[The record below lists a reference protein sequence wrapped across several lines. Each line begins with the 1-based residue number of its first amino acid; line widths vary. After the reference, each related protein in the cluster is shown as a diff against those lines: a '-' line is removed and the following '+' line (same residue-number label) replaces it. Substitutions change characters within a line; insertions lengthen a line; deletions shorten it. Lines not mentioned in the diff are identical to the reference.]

1 MSAYV
6 IADITVNDPKRYE
19 EYKKLAPPAIAA
31 YGGKYLARGGKSE
44 KLEGNWEP
52 DRVVILEFESL
63 ETAKKFINSPE
74 YSEARALR
82 HKTASS
88 NMIVVEALYFTK
100 VQPCLITLVMDNL
113 NTHIGASL
121 YKTFNPKE
129 AR

>member
-6 IADITVNDPKRYE
+6 IADITVNDPERYQ

-44 KLEGNWEP
+44 KLEGNWEA
-52 DRVVILEFESL
+52 DRIIILEFESL

-88 NMIVVEALYFTK
+88 DMIVVEAL
-100 VQPCLITLVMDNL
+100 
-113 NTHIGASL
+113 
-121 YKTFNPKE
+121 
-129 AR
+129 